1 MSCINLI
8 EFNSLGDK
16 RGELFSIEANRNL
29 PFDIKRIYYMYG
41 MNSELPRGFHAHKE
55 LKQLAICITGSCRFI
70 MDDGRNRDEIILSSP
85 NKGIIIDNLV
95 WHEMHDF
102 SEDCVLMV
110 VANDVYDEM
119 DYIRDYEYF
128 LKKVL
133 VGK

>member
-1 MSCINLI
+1 
-8 EFNSLGDK
+8 
-16 RGELFSIEANRNL
+16 
-29 PFDIKRIYYMYG
+29 